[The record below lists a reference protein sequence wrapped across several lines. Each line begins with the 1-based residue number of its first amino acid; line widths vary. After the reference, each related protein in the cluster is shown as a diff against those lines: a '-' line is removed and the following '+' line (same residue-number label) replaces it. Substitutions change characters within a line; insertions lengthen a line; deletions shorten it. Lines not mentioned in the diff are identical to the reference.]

1 MTDQPPPA
9 AAVDPR
15 FAAVFERAKPY
26 AAVTGAVAVLGG
38 PAEVLVPVV
47 RRLRGRS
54 GVSLGPGLV
63 NLLNGLLGL
72 GLVYFSRTR
81 PARWA
86 QIRDRRLPPW
96 LAAVVLGYVMLSPVA
111 AARWQRGV
119 VLPERSAL
127 WSGLISPLGLLQI
140 VVMLTTLRRAL
151 RARRE
156 A

>member
-26 AAVTGAVAVLGG
+26 AAVTGAVALLGT
-38 PAEVLVPVV
+38 PVEVLVPVV

-72 GLVYFSRTR
+72 GVVHVFRTR
-81 PARWA
+81 PDRWA
-86 QIRDRRLPPW
+86 RVEDRRLPPW
-96 LAAVVLGYVMLSPVA
+96 VAAVLAGYAVLSPAA
-111 AARWQRGV
+111 AARWRRGV
-119 VLPERSAL
+119 VLPGRSAL
-127 WSGLISPLGLLQI
+127 WGGLVSPLGLLQI
-140 VVMLTTLRRAL
+140 VIMLSTLRRAL
-151 RARRE
+151 RARQE

>member
-15 FAAVFERAKPY
+15 FAAVFEQAKPY

-72 GLVYFSRTR
+72 GLVHFFRTR

-86 QIRDRRLPPW
+86 QVKDRRLPGWVALVP
-96 LAAVVLGYVMLSPVA
+96 AGYAVLSPAVG
-111 AARWQRGV
+111 ARWQRGV

-127 WSGLISPLGLLQI
+127 WSGLISPIGLLQI
-140 VVMLTTLRRAL
+140 AVMLTTLRRAL

>member
-1 MTDQPPPA
+1 VTDQPPPA

-26 AAVTGAVAVLGG
+26 AAVTGAVALLGT
-38 PAEVLVPVV
+38 PVEVLVPVV

-72 GLVYFSRTR
+72 GVLHVLRSR

-86 QIRDRRLPPW
+86 RITDRPPPPW
-96 LAAVVLGYVMLSPVA
+96 VALVLAGYAAVSPA
-111 AARWQRGV
+111 AGARWQRAV
-119 VLPERSAL
+119 VLPGRSAL
-127 WSGLISPLGLLQI
+127 WGGVVSPLGLLQI
-140 VVMLTTLRRAL
+140 AVMLTTLRRAL

>member
-1 MTDQPPPA
+1 VTDQPPPA

-15 FAAVFERAKPY
+15 FAAVFEQARPY
-26 AAVTGAVAVLGG
+26 AAVTGAVALLGT

-72 GLVYFSRTR
+72 GLVHLSRTR

-86 QIRDRRLPPW
+86 RVTDRPPPPW
-96 LAAVVLGYVMLSPVA
+96 VALVLAGYAALSPA
-111 AARWQRGV
+111 TGARWQRGV
-119 VLPERSAL
+119 VLPGRSAL
-127 WSGLISPLGLLQI
+127 WGGLISPLGLLQI
-140 VVMLTTLRRAL
+140 AVVLTTLRRAL